1 TGPRKAQHTVMGQE
15 FLKQA
20 GAAADGWEFVA
31 PFTDASAPAA
41 ATFAAAHRKR
51 FGAAPAAWSAEA
63 YDVAGLVAR
72 ELAALTEAA
81 AKKATASATPSGD
94 GRPTRSA
101 LTAAIAGARYEGI
114 SRTYAFDKESQQLIG
129 QDAYLYRVEKGRHRY
144 LGPAPK
150 PKS

>member
-1 TGPRKAQHTVMGQE
+1 
-15 FLKQA
+15 
-20 GAAADGWEFVA
+20 
-31 PFTDASAPAA
+31 AA
-41 ATFAAAHRKR
+41 ATKPTA
-51 FGAAPAAWSAEA
+51 SATKA
-63 YDVAGLVAR
+63 TTSAR
-72 ELAALTEAA
+72 N
-81 AKKATASATPSGD
+81 ATASATPSGD